1 VRFPRLLR
9 AAVPFVAAAV
19 TVALMAVTAGAHH
32 TDFLDPN
39 DTRGK
44 LDVRRVRFGHTPG
57 PPRWTVV
64 TFTEWGTRQ
73 IWDRGYIMVM
83 LDTAAGAGAEHYLL
97 VRSTGPS
104 LAGSLWRARRS
115 GADSYLGS
123 LRVKRLSRLSATVEV
138 GLYRLSFGEKRSFYR
153 WWVETL
159 FTSDACRRTCRDR
172 APNQTPVLQWR
183 PGMSPSP
190 SPSPSTSPSPS
201 GSPSP

>member
-1 VRFPRLLR
+1 MRFPRFLR
-9 AAVPFVAAAV
+9 AGVPFAAAAV

-32 TDFLDPN
+32 TGFPDPN

-57 PPRWTVV
+57 PPRWTIVM
-64 TFTEWGTRQ
+64 FAEWGTRQ

-97 VRSTGPS
+97 VRSRGPS
-104 LAGSLWRARRS
+104 LAGSLWRARRF

-153 WWVETL
+153 WWVQTL
-159 FTSDACRRTCRDR
+159 YTSNACPRTCQDR
-172 APNQTPVLQWR
+172 APNGQPVRQWR
-183 PGMSPSP
+183 PGMSPRPSP
-190 SPSPSTSPSPS
+190 SPSPSSSDSP
-201 GSPSP
+201 